1 MLVTMGCRVM
11 TPFATQQRCPNSR
24 FGSFASG
31 AESFSTP
38 SQRTGSRVKVDDC
51 TDIQPARDAA
61 AAVDSASAALA
72 EVSGEHAKEPSKS
85 AASGVGT
92 AVDSST
98 CVTLEI
104 GGLLRS
110 GAVSQ
115 MTGASQMSDGLRSQE
130 TSDLKNRGGSRVRVL
145 RSGVGL
151 LLQFT
156 MYGKFSVG

>member
-92 AVDSST
+92 AVLTGTPST
-98 CVTLEI
+98 ARLSALVDEAHIATN
-104 GGLLRS
+104 
-110 GAVSQ
+110 SQ
-115 MTGASQMSDGLRSQE
+115 L
-130 TSDLKNRGGSRVRVL
+130 
-145 RSGVGL
+145 
-151 LLQFT
+151 
-156 MYGKFSVG
+156 